1 MICSVVVEVDKVVF
15 RDCWYSGYNMVE
27 ADMADADA
35 DADGGGIAVIE
46 KVKIDIDHKALVGHY
61 TPIRLDR
68 SGRMMDRESE
78 RGYRSDLY
86 RSMWM
91 VRRRG
96 P

>member
-15 RDCWYSGYNMVE
+15 RDCWYSGYNMVD
-27 ADMADADA
+27 ADRADAVGA
-35 DADGGGIAVIE
+35 DDDGIAVIE
-46 KVKIDIDHKALVGHY
+46 KVEIDIDHKALVGRY
-61 TPIRLDR
+61 SPIRLDR

-86 RSMWM
+86 QSMWM
-91 VRRRG
+91 VTRRG